1 VRTRRWRRWAELV
14 AAISVVVTLVVLIVE
29 VRANTKAVE
38 RQVLLDRTASVTEP
52 FTSTAELLTAFEK
65 VKRVDGWDSTA
76 DALMQRYGLAPA
88 EATAWA
94 MFLLNVWRG
103 YEADFAYAGPSE
115 ELATSIRGTLRFPD
129 NHLFYQTGLFS
140 PEFAAYVESI
150 APGVADATRESRAEA
165 LAEGGPAHEA
175 VRAALASYYEAFSD
189 RDWPRFAEHF
199 WPGATLTTIWTPP
212 GEAAERVVATTVPE
226 FVARAPLGPGSREI
240 FEERMTSARIT
251 VHGGLAYAWAEYEA
265 RFGDPG
271 EVTEWSG
278 IDAFTLLR
286 HDGEWKISSLAY
298 VADGE

>member
-199 WPGATLTTIWTPP
+199 WPGATLTTIWTPSSSRARRS
-212 GEAAERVVATTVPE
+212 GRAAGRS
-226 FVARAPLGPGSREI
+226 SR
-240 FEERMTSARIT
+240 
-251 VHGGLAYAWAEYEA
+251 
-265 RFGDPG
+265 
-271 EVTEWSG
+271 SG
-278 IDAFTLLR
+278 
-286 HDGEWKISSLAY
+286 
-298 VADGE
+298 